1 MRSTLI
7 FHGITE
13 SEQSDAWEDVSK
25 NLVNLLAHKLDLDHY
40 QLGLQLSRAY
50 PITKSDFDKD
60 CRPIYDQLINWRYMY
75 NIRRRL
81 IALYKARSQ
90 SNANFFSKTLTNRRN
105 NALVR
110 RKDILKES
118 PDLQIHLEFP
128 AKLMGK
134 KRYSCD
140 RYELLGEF

>member
-40 QLGLQLSRAY
+40 QLDLQLSRAH
-50 PITKSDFDKD
+50 PIPKSDFYKD
-60 CRPIYDQLINWRYMY
+60 CRPVYAQLINWRYMY

-81 IALYKARSQ
+81 IALYQPRSQ
-90 SNANFFSKTLTNRRN
+90 SNFKIFSKTLTNRRN

-110 RKDILKES
+110 RKEI
-118 PDLQIHLEFP
+118 
-128 AKLMGK
+128 
-134 KRYSCD
+134 
-140 RYELLGEF
+140 